1 MWPSLPSK
9 SSCVEPYSCLQNNP
23 EHNEN
28 TAETAISGIA
38 ARFRGDLASLDK
50 RVLFALIYAAAG
62 LTAINFLKEP
72 NTLEWLTRGTPFAEV
87 GRSAVHSEHSNLAN
101 LAWWVFVSVFFYFA
115 VPAVWVKF
123 VQKRP
128 LREIGLALNLEPGF
142 LKLLAFCL
150 AIMLPVTYLMSLTP
164 GFAAKYPFLK
174 VFDGSPYL
182 SMTLLC
188 WEIIYFAQFF
198 GLEFFFRGFLVHSLK
213 PTLGAYSILAMTVP
227 YTMIHFQKP
236 MPEAFAAIFA
246 GLFLGWISYRN
257 GTIWLGLVLHCSV
270 AFSMDIFSLFN
281 AGLILK

>member
-1 MWPSLPSK
+1 M
-9 SSCVEPYSCLQNNP
+9 QNNLDDI
-23 EHNEN
+23 EELE
-28 TAETAISGIA
+28 ETAITGIA
-38 ARFRGDLASLDK
+38 ARFRSDLASLDR
-50 RVLFALIYAAAG
+50 RVMFALVYAAAG
-62 LTAINFLKEP
+62 LTAINFLKDP
-72 NTLEWLTRGTPFAEV
+72 SVLEWLTRGTFLDSI
-87 GRSAVHSEHSNLAN
+87 GRSAVHSEHTNLAN
-101 LAWWVFVSVFFYFA
+101 LVWWVFVSVFFYFV
-115 VPAVWVKF
+115 VPAIWVKF

-128 LREIGLALNLEPGF
+128 LREIGLALRAEHGF

-150 AIMLPVTYLMSLTP
+150 AIMLPVTYLMSLTA

-174 VFDGSPYL
+174 VYDSTPYL
-182 SMTLLC
+182 SMTLLV

-213 PTLGAYSILAMTVP
+213 PKLGAYSILVMMVP

-270 AFSMDIFSLFN
+270 AFSMDIFSLYN
-281 AGLILK
+281 AGLLFW